1 MQTFSSV
8 MVLFTPVQ
16 TFTYQIYSIHILID
30 DVMTPVI
37 HAFLPGNSQATYTRF
52 FTLIKDKIA
61 DLGLVF
67 SPTSTIEDFETAV
80 HNSIREV
87 FPDINT
93 KGCFFNFP
101 QSIWRKAQVTGLQI
115 PYRDDDNVKTLVR
128 RAAILLLIHLA
139 SAEDVWLQDLEDQEN
154 TDITRL
160 TQSFTDNVTDQ
171 WVEGDR
177 SLWNHYGTE
186 GPRTTNSI
194 EGWHRKLKKMTQ
206 HAHPNIH
213 SLSRVVVPATLHNI
227 SVNSHFTRFL

>member
-1 MQTFSSV
+1 MTDIALEGKWTQTATGDSF
-8 MVLFTPVQ
+8 LF
-16 TFTYQIYSIHILID
+16 FD
-30 DVMTPVI
+30 DTINQQDASYP
-37 HAFLPGNSQATYTRF
+37 LPLLRT
-52 FTLIKDKIA
+52 FTLIKNKIA
-61 DLGLVF
+61 DLVLVF
-67 SPTSTIEDFETAV
+67 LPTSPMAYFETAV
-80 HNSIREV
+80 HSSIREV

-93 KGCFFNFP
+93 KGCFFHFN
-101 QSIWRKAQVTGLQI
+101 QRIWRKAQATGLQI
-115 PYRDDDNVKTLVR
+115 PYRDNDDVKNLVR
-128 RAAILLLIHLA
+128 RTAILPPIPLA
-139 SAEDVWLQDLEDQEN
+139 SVEYVCFQALEDRDN
-154 TDITRL
+154 ADITQL
-160 TQSFTDNVTDQ
+160 TQPFTDYVTDK